1 MDEKS
6 YILIKKEYYDFNKK
20 LSNNIKKTTIS
31 LENEE
36 CYLIEESWSNELNKY
51 FEKYNNFKNKSEK
64 KNKIDFFK
72 FLPEKDPKFLMIFH
86 RFLDV

>member
-36 CYLIEESWSNELNKY
+36 CYLIEESWNNELIKY
-51 FEKYNNFKNKSEK
+51 FDKYNNYKEENKNNNIK
-64 KNKIDFFK
+64 DYLD
-72 FLPEKDPKFLMIFH
+72 FLPEKAPKFLMIFH
-86 RFLDV
+86 RFLNV